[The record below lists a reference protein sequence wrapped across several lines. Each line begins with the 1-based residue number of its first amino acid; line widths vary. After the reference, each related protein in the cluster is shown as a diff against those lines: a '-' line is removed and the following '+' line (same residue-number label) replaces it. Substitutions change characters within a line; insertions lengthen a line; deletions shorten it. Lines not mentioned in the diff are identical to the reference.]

1 MAESGLLLNRELSW
15 LAFDERV
22 LALADDAAVPLL
34 ERARFLAIFARN
46 LDEFFQIRVSG
57 LIEQRDEWIGV
68 RSPDGLTAFEQL
80 RQIRARCLELTER
93 ARATLERQ
101 VLPALEAEGIRILDV
116 DALERE
122 ERDVVRAHF
131 DDQIFPV
138 LTPLSVDPAHPFPYV
153 SDLSLNIA
161 AMVIDPV
168 SAERRFV
175 RVKVPPSLRRLVPM
189 PGGERLVPLERIIGA
204 HLERLFPEMEVA
216 SWDIFRV
223 TRDADLDMHDEGD
236 DFVEM
241 VRSGLERRKR
251 GARAVRLECE
261 GSMHAEVR
269 DLLLRELELGPDDV
283 YPLPSLPLDAL
294 WHLDLARPEL
304 RFPRWEPVTPPALAP
319 DEDGRVDVFGAIAA
333 RDILLHHPYESFT
346 TSVAAFVEE
355 AATDPLVLTIK
366 QTLYRTSSEERRII
380 QALIRAAEA
389 GKQVVAL
396 VELKARFDEETNIAF
411 AEALERAGVHV
422 VYGIVGLKAHAKL
435 LLVVRREGERLRT
448 YAHVGTGNYNPMT
461 SRIYDDLGLL
471 TADPQIGADLTDA
484 FNLLTGYGRWSGRH
498 VLLAP
503 YELRDELTRAI
514 AAQARPGGRIVMKM
528 NSLVDPELIAE
539 LCTASQAGAEVDLI
553 VRGICCLRPGVPG
566 LSERVRVRSI
576 VGRFLEHAR
585 VFRFGEGAGAR
596 YLIGSADLMPR
607 NLDRRVEAL
616 VPVRDP
622 EARARIDRIIEL
634 ALADDTFS
642 WQLDA
647 SGTWSRTPTWTGVS
661 LHAELMAEARGR
673 AAGLRHGRR
682 VALVRHAV
690 AAPRAGWR
698 AADRDRPLLEDGI
711 RQARVI
717 ADRVLA
723 GGDFRAVWSSPYRRC
738 VETGTPIAE
747 AIGVPVSIAEGLGE
761 GEEPAFA
768 MDLILGGGPDCVIA
782 THGDVLR
789 SVIDALLDRG
799 AVLEGDAVW
808 TKGAI
813 WWIDA
818 SDLEAIRLRAEA
830 TSRDG
835 SPYHG

>member
-1 MAESGLLLNRELSW
+1 MVETGLLNRELSW

-22 LALADDAAVPLL
+22 LALAGDAHLPVL

-57 LIEQRDEWIGV
+57 LLEQREEWMGA

-80 RQIRARCLELTER
+80 RQIRARCLELTDR
-93 ARATLERQ
+93 ANGILYGE
-101 VLPALEAEGIRILDV
+101 VIPALADAEIAILDTGGL
-116 DALERE
+116 ARE
-122 ERDVVRAHF
+122 EVDVVASYF
-131 DDQIFPV
+131 DDHVFPV

-161 AMVIDPV
+161 AMVIDP
-168 SAERRFV
+168 ADGDRRFV

-189 PGGERLVPLERIIGA
+189 PDGRRFVSLERIIGA
-204 HLERLFPEMEVA
+204 HLGRLFPGMEIA

-223 TRDADLDMHDEGD
+223 TRDADLDMLDEGD

-251 GARAVRLECE
+251 GARAVRLECAE
-261 GSMHAEVR
+261 TMDAEVL
-269 DLLLRELELGPDDV
+269 DLLLRELELGADDL
-283 YPLPSLPLDAL
+283 YPLSPLPLDAL
-294 WHLDLARPEL
+294 WHLDLDRAEL
-304 RFPRWEPVTPPALAP
+304 RFPRWEPITPPALVP
-319 DEDGRVDVFGAIAA
+319 DAAGSVDVFAAIAA
-333 RDILLHHPYESFT
+333 RDLLLHHPYDSFT
-346 TSVAAFVEE
+346 TSVAAFVE
-355 AATDPLVLTIK
+355 AAAADPSVLTIK

-380 QALIRAAEA
+380 QALIRAAES

-411 AEALERAGVHV
+411 AEALEHAGVHV

-435 LLVVRREGERLRT
+435 LLVVRREDERLRT
-448 YAHVGTGNYNPMT
+448 YAHVGTGNYNPLT
-461 SRIYDDLGLL
+461 SRTYEDLGLL
-471 TADPQIGADLTDA
+471 TADPRIGADLTDA

-498 VLLAP
+498 ALLAP
-503 YELRDELTRAI
+503 YELRDALTRSI
-514 AAQARPGGRIVMKM
+514 AGQAHPGGRIVMKM
-528 NSLVDPELIAE
+528 NSLVDPEMITE
-539 LCTASQAGAEVDLI
+539 LCTASQAGADVDLI
-553 VRGICCLRPGVPG
+553 VRGICCLRPDVEGI
-566 LSERVRVRSI
+566 SERVRVRSI
-576 VGRFLEHAR
+576 VGRFLEHSR
-585 VFRFGEGAGAR
+585 VFRFGEGVDAL

-616 VPVRDP
+616 IPIHDP
-622 EARARIDRIIEL
+622 EARARIDTVLTL
-634 ALADDTFS
+634 ALADDTFA
-642 WQLDA
+642 WELDS
-647 SGTWSRTPTWTGVS
+647 SGTWSRVPTKQGISV
-661 LHAELMAEARGR
+661 HAELMQAARVREAS
-673 AAGLRHGRR
+673 LRRGRR

-698 AADRDRPLLEDGI
+698 AADLHRPLLEDGV

-747 AIGVPVSIAEGLGE
+747 AIGIPVTLAEGLGE
-761 GEEPAFA
+761 GAEASFSL
-768 MDLILGGGPDCVIA
+768 DLILGGGPDCVIA

-789 SVIDALLDRG
+789 KVVDALVAQGAVIDG
-799 AVLEGDAVW
+799 EPSW
-808 TKGAI
+808 TKGTI

-818 SDLEAIRLRAEA
+818 SDPAAIRLRAEA

-835 SPYHG
+835 SPYDA